1 VEDTVQ
7 VIYSSQEAYSYIR
20 QETLVS
26 GGFADGKDTSGKSA
40 SAADKLVAKL
50 AENIPGMSLSEMKDM
65 DASDYSPEKVASRI
79 SDFVAQ
85 GLENARA
92 RGASEE
98 RLLQM
103 YDAAVAGVE
112 RGFEEATE
120 ILDELGMLNDE
131 TAATIEQTQDLT
143 FEALA
148 GLAPGSVETAPS
160 RQVSLS
166 AAERFSK
173 SESFSLNVM
182 TKEGDK
188 VTIKFDSS
196 ATETTSLG
204 YYSDDDASA
213 ISFGVDRTDSSHYQ
227 FSVKGDL
234 NEEELE
240 ALQTLVQDI
249 NLIADD
255 FFSGDVQDAFE
266 QAAELE
272 MDKSQLMNLNVNM
285 SQSVSYSAV
294 VAYQEVQ
301 QLDNPLGN
309 NGRHLGQ
316 LMNNMDR
323 FMGHHSLERFEGI
336 GSFGEDMLANL
347 IRQDVRYKDSDDDS
361 RNKLEDNIRF
371 LTDSAP
377 QFDQDDADD

>member
-1 VEDTVQ
+1 MQ

-166 AAERFSK
+166 AAERYSK

-213 ISFGVDRTDSSHYQ
+213 ISFGVDRTDSSNYQ

>member
-1 VEDTVQ
+1 MQ

-20 QETLVS
+20 QETMVS

-131 TAATIEQTQDLT
+131 TAAIIEQTQDLT

-166 AAERFSK
+166 AAERYSK

-196 ATETTSLG
+196 ASETTSLG

-213 ISFGVDRTDSSHYQ
+213 ISFGVDRTDSSNYQ

-234 NEEELE
+234 NEDELE
-240 ALQTLVQDI
+240 ALQTLIQDI

-336 GSFGEDMLANL
+336 GSFGEDLLANL
-347 IRQDVRYKDSDDDS
+347 IRQDVRFKDSDDDS

>member
-1 VEDTVQ
+1 MQ

-79 SDFVAQ
+79 ADFVAQ

-166 AAERFSK
+166 AAERYSK

-213 ISFGVDRTDSSHYQ
+213 ISFGVDRTDSSNYQ

>member
-1 VEDTVQ
+1 MQ
-7 VIYSSQEAYSYIR
+7 VIYSSSAAYSHIR
-20 QETLVS
+20 QESLVS

-40 SAADKLVAKL
+40 SAADQLVAKL
-50 AENIPGMSLSEMKDM
+50 AENIPGMSVSEMKSL
-65 DASDYSPEKVASRI
+65 DANDYSPEKVASTI

-92 RGASEE
+92 RGASDE
-98 RLLQM
+98 RLQQM
-103 YDAAVAGVE
+103 YDAAVSGIE
-112 RGFEEATE
+112 KGFQEATE

-131 TAATIEQTQDLT
+131 TVETIEQTKDLT

-148 GLAPGSVETAPS
+148 GLAPGSETAPS

-166 AAERFSK
+166 AAERFSQ
-173 SESFSLNVM
+173 SESFSLKVM

-213 ISFGVDRTDSSHYQ
+213 VSFGVDRSSSSNYQ

-234 NEEELE
+234 NEEELD
-240 ALQTLVQDI
+240 ALIELMQDVSQ
-249 NLIADD
+249 IAND
-255 FFSGDVQDAFE
+255 FYSGDIQDAFE
-266 QAAELE
+266 QATELE

-294 VAYQEVQ
+294 TAYQEVQ
-301 QLDNPLGN
+301 QMDNPLGN

-323 FMGHHSLERFEGI
+323 FMGHHALERFEDI
-336 GSFGEDMLANL
+336 GSFGDDLLANL
-347 IRQDVRYKDSDDDS
+347 IRQDLRYKDSDEDS
-361 RNKLEDNIRF
+361 RNNLEDYINLF
-371 LTDSAP
+371 TDSVP

>member
-1 VEDTVQ
+1 MQ

-20 QETLVS
+20 QETMVS

-98 RLLQM
+98 RLSQM

-166 AAERFSK
+166 AAERYSK

-213 ISFGVDRTDSSHYQ
+213 VSFGVDRTDSSNYQ

-234 NEEELE
+234 NEDELE
-240 ALQTLVQDI
+240 ALQTLIQDI

-336 GSFGEDMLANL
+336 GSFGEDLLANL

>member
-1 VEDTVQ
+1 MQ

-20 QETLVS
+20 QETMVS

-131 TAATIEQTQDLT
+131 TAATIEQTEDLT

-166 AAERFSK
+166 AAERYSK

-204 YYSDDDASA
+204 YYSDDDALA
-213 ISFGVDRTDSSHYQ
+213 VSFGVDRTDSSNYQ

-234 NEEELE
+234 NEDELE
-240 ALQTLVQDI
+240 ALQTLIQDI

-336 GSFGEDMLANL
+336 GSFGEDLLANL

>member
-1 VEDTVQ
+1 MQ

-20 QETLVS
+20 QETMVS

-166 AAERFSK
+166 AAERYSK

-213 ISFGVDRTDSSHYQ
+213 VSFGVDRTDSSNYQ

-234 NEEELE
+234 NEDELE
-240 ALQTLVQDI
+240 ALQTLIQDI

-336 GSFGEDMLANL
+336 GSFGEDLLANL

>member
-1 VEDTVQ
+1 MQ

-20 QETLVS
+20 QETMVS

-131 TAATIEQTQDLT
+131 TAATIEQTEDLT

-166 AAERFSK
+166 AAERYSK

-213 ISFGVDRTDSSHYQ
+213 VSFGVDRTDSSNYQ

-234 NEEELE
+234 NEDELE
-240 ALQTLVQDI
+240 ALQTLIQDI

-336 GSFGEDMLANL
+336 GSFGEDLLANL